1 MIEKNHQT
9 WEQSAEENEKS
20 MVDSV
25 RDDAEEIIEAA
36 SEAIEK
42 SSVTLAKELEDIASH
57 WRRMTVVAVA
67 VALAIGCAAAIFLC
81 PQYVLCFTR
90 YCLVRCRHKERRSN
104 EAARSERE
112 FPTEVPTREQ
122 KFEPMW
128 MPPVNVKGRGSVATR
143 ESDRNDSLNVLS
155 EKGLPDAN
163 CEFNRSDSLNQSAS
177 GRFIHRWQGKHE
189 ENENKKRDGA
199 TEGSKLSGTVEQMQP
214 EPTRGTRM
222 LRKGR
227 GAAGSEVSQ
236 SSC

>member
-1 MIEKNHQT
+1 MRTFID
-9 WEQSAEENEKS
+9 SA
-20 MVDSV
+20 
-25 RDDAEEIIEAA
+25 
-36 SEAIEK
+36 
-42 SSVTLAKELEDIASH
+42 
-57 WRRMTVVAVA
+57 
-67 VALAIGCAAAIFLC
+67 
-81 PQYVLCFTR
+81 
-90 YCLVRCRHKERRSN
+90 
-104 EAARSERE
+104 
-112 FPTEVPTREQ
+112 
-122 KFEPMW
+122 
-128 MPPVNVKGRGSVATR
+128 VATR

-222 LRKGR
+222 LREGR

-236 SSC
+236 SWC